1 MKFIL
6 GKRIILFLFFISTNV
21 QIFSQDTEHVVIDSI
36 QRLINISNDLTF
48 EYKIKESLDYAIKAV
63 NYAHKADN
71 DYYKGQA
78 YYLMGYN
85 YSILVDYKS
94 AEVSYRKALEHSTK
108 AKDSIIMLWS
118 YNGLGNV
125 YSDGHKDLK
134 TSLDYYNRAKK
145 LGEILKKEEEYM
157 TPIINLAWTYLDI
170 KEPDTAFPFLEE
182 AEELVKKTRDIQGY
196 CEVMYLQGR
205 YYLQKEEYDKAGLKL
220 SEAIEIAEQHNMLVE
235 LSYVFE
241 SRAEL
246 YQKTGKMDSA
256 FQDLKAYQLYKDKLY
271 DKEKL
276 KQIEIAKISF
286 GVDEYERQLN
296 VAKAEKVYQEGI
308 SRNNRIINIVSIV
321 GVVLL
326 LVIIFFVYKGYKS
339 KEQLNE
345 VLRTKNEQLVE
356 AKLEAEKLAQA
367 KSQFVSTISHELRTP
382 LYGVIGITSL
392 LLEDEKMQPNHK
404 KLLGSLKFSGDY
416 LLNLINNVLRISKIE
431 SQELTPTK
439 TPTNLFKLSQN
450 LLNSFEY
457 QAKNKNNQLVL
468 DLPKELPET
477 VNVDSLGLSEVLVNL
492 IGNSSK
498 FTENGNIWLRIKIL
512 DQNDQTIK
520 IRYEVEDN
528 GLGIPE
534 DKKDF
539 IFEKFSQL
547 DRESNQVEGT
557 GLGLSI
563 VKNILTL
570 MNSEIHL
577 ESKEGRGTKFYF
589 DLDLD
594 ILNETD
600 DESLKIEENIPGNSY
615 GKILV
620 AEDNKINQIVT
631 KNLLNLIGYDC
642 TIVENGFNAIQM
654 VKKEDFDLIL
664 MDLNMPY
671 VDGKEATKRIREFDQ
686 NTPIIALTAAELGE
700 VKDECMAIGMN
711 DLINKPLNK
720 NDLKKVIKK
729 NLKS

>member
-1 MKFIL
+1 MLAGKNFDESKNFLQKRVVKVRLLCTSLIL
-6 GKRIILFLFFISTNV
+6 
-21 QIFSQDTEHVVIDSI
+21 
-36 QRLINISNDLTF
+36 
-48 EYKIKESLDYAIKAV
+48 
-63 NYAHKADN
+63 
-71 DYYKGQA
+71 
-78 YYLMGYN
+78 
-85 YSILVDYKS
+85 
-94 AEVSYRKALEHSTK
+94 
-108 AKDSIIMLWS
+108 S
-118 YNGLGNV
+118 YNRIAR
-125 YSDGHKDLK
+125 
-134 TSLDYYNRAKK
+134 LDNFH
-145 LGEILKKEEEYM
+145 
-157 TPIINLAWTYLDI
+157 PII
-170 KEPDTAFPFLEE
+170 
-182 AEELVKKTRDIQGY
+182 
-196 CEVMYLQGR
+196 
-205 YYLQKEEYDKAGLKL
+205 
-220 SEAIEIAEQHNMLVE
+220 
-235 LSYVFE
+235 
-241 SRAEL
+241 
-246 YQKTGKMDSA
+246 
-256 FQDLKAYQLYKDKLY
+256 
-271 DKEKL
+271 
-276 KQIEIAKISF
+276 
-286 GVDEYERQLN
+286 N
-296 VAKAEKVYQEGI
+296 VAKAEKEYQEGI

-339 KEQLNE
+339 KEQINE
-345 VLRTKNEQLVE
+345 VLRAKNEQLVE

-600 DESLKIEENIPGNSY
+600 DESLKIEENTPGNSY

-671 VDGKEATKRIREFDQ
+671 VDGREATKRIREFDQ

-720 NDLKKVIKK
+720 NDLKKIIKK